1 MAKDWKTKNW
11 GSGISSLWATTYN
24 PDGRQVYSATWFG
37 QIMNHGKVNGDKL
50 PITFG
55 KNDPNGTVE
64 QFMPDKGVRDVKAP
78 DYWDRRTKETI
89 EDYRLRLEVTLSTA
103 LKMESVTK
111 EAIEELQ
118 QRLKN
123 IEGL

>member
-11 GSGISSLWATTYN
+11 GNGISSLWATTYN

-64 QFMPDKGVRDVKAP
+64 
-78 DYWDRRTKETI
+78 RTKETI